1 VAEENDSASKT
12 EEPTGRRLEQA
23 REKGD
28 IPKTADLPQIASF
41 AAVAGVIA
49 FSGGILSRNLLVA
62 LAPFIQDPDKIDL
75 TPGGA
80 MAVSW
85 RLAGA
90 VAPVLLFVTGA
101 AMLAGVFGHVIQ
113 TGPVWSPS
121 GLKFDFSKVSPLSGL
136 KRLFGPD
143 ALIQFAKS
151 FIKLIVVGA
160 IGYFVLR
167 PYWVELQQLP
177 AVDVL
182 ALLPLSLEILKK
194 LSILVISLLLAIAA
208 IDWIIQMQR
217 FMSRQRMTR
226 EEVKEEFKQTDG
238 DPHIKAR
245 QRAIRV
251 QRARQRMMTAV
262 PKATVVIMNP
272 THYAVAL
279 SYEEGES
286 AAPTCVAKGVDSLAL
301 RIRAVAEE
309 AGVPVVEDAP
319 LARALYAAVEIDAQ
333 IPIAQYEAV
342 AKVIGFVL
350 AGRRRFSAAR

>member
-1 VAEENDSASKT
+1 MAEEDDSASKT

-41 AAVAGVIA
+41 AAAAGVIA
-49 FSGGILSRNLLVA
+49 FLGGALSRNLLA
-62 LAPFIQDPDKIDL
+62 DLAPFIQDPDKIDL
-75 TPGGA
+75 SPGGA
-80 MAVSW
+80 MAISW
-85 RLAGA
+85 QLASI
-90 VAPVLLFVTGA
+90 VAPILLFVTGA
-101 AMLAGVFGHVIQ
+101 AMLAGVFGFVIQ
-113 TGPVWSPS
+113 TGPVWSPA
-121 GLKFDFSKVSPLSGL
+121 GLKFELKKLSPLSGL
-136 KRLFGPD
+136 NRLFGPD

-151 FIKLIVVGA
+151 FIKLIVVAA

-167 PYWVELQQLP
+167 PHWVELQQLP
-177 AVDVL
+177 AVDVV
-182 ALLPLSLEILKK
+182 AVLPLSLEILKK
-194 LSILVISLLLAIAA
+194 LAVLVIALLLAIAG

-217 FMSRQRMTR
+217 FMKRQRMTR
-226 EEVKEEFKQTDG
+226 EEVKEEFKQSDG

-245 QRAIRV
+245 QRAIRA

-286 AAPTCVAKGVDSLAL
+286 SAPTCVAKGVDSLAL
-301 RIRAVAEE
+301 RIRAVAEA

-319 LARALYAAVEIDAQ
+319 LARALYAAVEVDAQ

-350 AGRRRFSAAR
+350 AGRRRFSATR

>member
-1 VAEENDSASKT
+1 
-12 EEPTGRRLEQA
+12 
-23 REKGD
+23 
-28 IPKTADLPQIASF
+28 
-41 AAVAGVIA
+41 
-49 FSGGILSRNLLVA
+49 
-62 LAPFIQDPDKIDL
+62 
-75 TPGGA
+75 
-80 MAVSW
+80 
-85 RLAGA
+85 
-90 VAPVLLFVTGA
+90 
-101 AMLAGVFGHVIQ
+101 MLAGVFGFVIQ
-113 TGPVWSPS
+113 TGPVWSPA
-121 GLKFDFSKVSPLSGL
+121 GLKFELSKLSPLSGL
-136 KRLFGPD
+136 NRLFGPD

-151 FIKLIVVGA
+151 FIKLTVVSA

-167 PYWVELQQLP
+167 PYWVQLQQLP
-177 AVDVL
+177 AVDVVD
-182 ALLPLSLEILKK
+182 LLPLSLEIVKK

-208 IDWIIQMQR
+208 VDWIIQQQR
-217 FMSRQRMTR
+217 FLKRQRMTR

-245 QRAIRV
+245 QRAIRA

>member
-1 VAEENDSASKT
+1 MAEENDSASKT

-245 QRAIRV
+245 QRAIRA
-251 QRARQRMMTAV
+251 QRARQRMMAAV

-286 AAPTCVAKGVDSLAL
+286 SAPTCVAKGVDSLAL

-319 LARALYAAVEIDAQ
+319 LARALYAAVEVDAQ

>member
-143 ALIQFAKS
+143 ALLQFAKS

-245 QRAIRV
+245 QRAIRA
-251 QRARQRMMTAV
+251 QRARQRMMAAV

-286 AAPTCVAKGVDSLAL
+286 SAPTCVAKGVDSLAL

-319 LARALYAAVEIDAQ
+319 LARALYAAVEVDAQ

>member
-1 VAEENDSASKT
+1 MAEENDSASKT

-28 IPKTADLPQIASF
+28 IPKTPDLPQIASF

-49 FSGGILSRNLLVA
+49 FSGGALSRNLLVG

-80 MAVSW
+80 MAVGW
-85 RLAGA
+85 RLAGV
-90 VAPVLLFVTGA
+90 VAPILLFVTGA

-121 GLKFDFSKVSPLSGL
+121 GLKFDFSKLSPLSGL

-160 IGYFVLR
+160 IGFFVLR

-194 LSILVISLLLAIAA
+194 LAVLVISLLLAIAA

-217 FMSRQRMTR
+217 FMNRQRMTR
-226 EEVKEEFKQTDG
+226 EEVKEEFKQSDG

-245 QRAIRV
+245 QRAIRA

-286 AAPTCVAKGVDSLAL
+286 SAPTCVAKGVDSLAL
-301 RIRAVAEE
+301 RIRAVAEA

-319 LARALYAAVEIDAQ
+319 LARALYAAVEVDAQ

>member
-1 VAEENDSASKT
+1 MAEENDSASKT

-143 ALIQFAKS
+143 ALLQFAKS

-245 QRAIRV
+245 QRAIRA
-251 QRARQRMMTAV
+251 QRARQRMMAAV

-286 AAPTCVAKGVDSLAL
+286 SAPTCVAKGVDSLAL

-319 LARALYAAVEIDAQ
+319 LARALYAAVEVDAQ